1 MSHHQKRAT
10 LIQFK
15 CTYLNLYLTMHILLM
30 LVQATPTLISSF
42 GPSLLR
48 ESLLGPNSDL
58 RVLVLGGERCPTGS
72 VLRSWKADGNR
83 TRLINIYGV
92 TEVSCWASW
101 YEVTEDDLQL
111 SQTDVSLIIYPVLTR
126 SYILFCF
133 QWLHTVG
140 WVARRES
147 NL

>member
-1 MSHHQKRAT
+1 
-10 LIQFK
+10 
-15 CTYLNLYLTMHILLM
+15 MHILLM

-101 YEVTEDDLQL
+101 YEITEDDLQL
-111 SQTDVSLIIYPVLTR
+111 SHTDVSLII
-126 SYILFCF
+126 
-133 QWLHTVG
+133 
-140 WVARRES
+140 
-147 NL
+147 

>member
-1 MSHHQKRAT
+1 
-10 LIQFK
+10 
-15 CTYLNLYLTMHILLM
+15 MHILL
-30 LVQATPTLISSF
+30 LLTTQATPTLISSF

-48 ESLLGPNSDL
+48 QSLLRPNSDL
-58 RVLVLGGERCPTGS
+58 RVLILGGERCPTGS

-111 SQTDVSLIIYPVLTR
+111 SQTGVSVIFYPVFTR
-126 SYILFCF
+126 FYILFSF
-133 QWLHTVG
+133 QWFHTVG
-140 WVARRES
+140 WVA
-147 NL
+147 